1 MKLMTSLVKWAKRV
15 PRILHDMPMAEWD
28 RSNRWALLGSAVAFL
43 ALYAVDVICQPPAGV
58 SLGIEILLNLLW
70 VFYAV
75 DYILTMY
82 VAEHS
87 WKWMSKHILGLLIL
101 VAPLIPGL
109 RFVRVVAALYA
120 LHRGSLS
127 WVRGHI
133 NIYIA
138 CAGALLLSTGALLV
152 LEAERGVPG
161 ASIDNYT
168 DALWWAFVSVTT
180 IGYGE
185 YYPVTAEGKLI
196 TVAVVIA
203 GIALIGVITGA
214 CAAWVIKEISLNG
227 DKTAPVTTAQADKI
241 ERKLEMLS
249 DRVGE
254 LHKRMR

>member
-1 MKLMTSLVKWAKRV
+1 MRLVQWVRRV
-15 PRILHDMPMAEWD
+15 PKILHDMPMAQWD
-28 RSNRWALLGSAVAFL
+28 KGNRWALLATAAVFL
-43 ALYAVDVICQPPAGV
+43 ALYAIRVIAQPPAV
-58 SLGIEILLNLLW
+58 AAVAIEIALDALW
-70 VFYAV
+70 AFYAV
-75 DYILTMY
+75 DYALTMY

-101 VAPLIPGL
+101 VAPLIPAL
-109 RFVRVVAALYA
+109 HFVRVVAALYA
-120 LHRGSLS
+120 LHRGSLT

-138 CAGALLLSTGALLV
+138 SAGVLLLSTGALLV
-152 LEAERGVPG
+152 LEAERGAPG
-161 ASIDNYT
+161 ASIKNYT

-185 YYPVTAEGKLI
+185 YYPVTATGKLI

-249 DRVGE
+249 DRVVE
-254 LHKRMR
+254 LHKRIR